1 VFLLA
6 AAKERAGGNVEMA
19 VTVRIAS
26 PLQPLTDGQPNVDAT
41 GATVREVLADLEGRF
56 EALRERLR
64 DDEGRLRRHINLY
77 VNDDDARALQGEH
90 TPVGEGDEV
99 SIIPAIAGG

>member
-1 VFLLA
+1 
-6 AAKERAGGNVEMA
+6 MA

-26 PLQPLTDGQPNVDAT
+26 PLQPLTDGQPSVAAAGGTLRD
-41 GATVREVLADLEGRF
+41 VLADLEGRF
-56 EALRERLR
+56 AGLRERLR
-64 DDEGRLRRHINLY
+64 DDEGNLRRHVNLY
-77 VNDDDARALQGEH
+77 VNGDDARALRGEE